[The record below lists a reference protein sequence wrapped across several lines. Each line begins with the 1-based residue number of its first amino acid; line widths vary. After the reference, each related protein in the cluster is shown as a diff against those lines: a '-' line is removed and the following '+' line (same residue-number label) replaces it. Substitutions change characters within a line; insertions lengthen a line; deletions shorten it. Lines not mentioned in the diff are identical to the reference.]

1 MSTQFAFFPD
11 SASSTAPHV
20 DGLTLILLATTGG
33 MLFAVFALIA
43 FFGIRYRK
51 GSPHSRAI
59 HWKGKHAL
67 EWGWTFGSLVIFL
80 GLFVLGTLVY
90 FEQHAPPLGSGEIMV
105 IGKQWMWKFQHPD
118 GTRELNEL
126 HVPIGK
132 PILLT
137 MTSQDVI
144 HSFFVPEFRIKQDVL
159 PDRYTKTWFQVTKP
173 GTYHL
178 FCTQYCG
185 TMHSEMRGQI
195 IALTPENYQKWLES
209 GISSGSALGTLTM
222 ASRGRELFTKLG
234 CISCHGNTHG
244 SNLGVQAPS
253 LAGIFG
259 KEVGLSDGTTV
270 LADENYIRESIL
282 NPRAKIVQGYP
293 NIMPSFA
300 QQVSEEDL
308 LDLIAYIKSQK
319 ARPEGGL

>member
-1 MSTQFAFFPD
+1 
-11 SASSTAPHV
+11 
-20 DGLTLILLATTGG
+20 
-33 MLFAVFALIA
+33 
-43 FFGIRYRK
+43 
-51 GSPHSRAI
+51 
-59 HWKGKHAL
+59 
-67 EWGWTFGSLVIFL
+67 
-80 GLFVLGTLVY
+80 
-90 FEQHAPPLGSGEIMV
+90 
-105 IGKQWMWKFQHPD
+105 
-118 GTRELNEL
+118 
-126 HVPIGK
+126 
-132 PILLT
+132 
-137 MTSQDVI
+137 
-144 HSFFVPEFRIKQDVL
+144 
-159 PDRYTKTWFQVTKP
+159 
-173 GTYHL
+173 
-178 FCTQYCG
+178 
-185 TMHSEMRGQI
+185 MRGQI